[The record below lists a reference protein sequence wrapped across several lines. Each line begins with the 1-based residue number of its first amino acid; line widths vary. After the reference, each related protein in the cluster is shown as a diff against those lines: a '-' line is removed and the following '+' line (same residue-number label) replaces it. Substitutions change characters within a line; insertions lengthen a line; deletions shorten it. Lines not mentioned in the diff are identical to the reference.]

1 MRKVPALTAHSRGI
15 RHNPPADAMPA
26 PSKLT
31 STWILLPEQSG
42 VDRSRQ
48 KAHTNTAREEAQSL
62 PVAGTVWCRS
72 PAESR
77 PAATDARAAEPHA
90 MRVPCSASEADRRG
104 VRRPP
109 PRPGPSAGH
118 RRGRL
123 DDSGVH
129 GRALVQVQAPPGEV
143 ASVSKPSQTPSVPC
157 SACGGARRAA
167 PRGRAGASEVTVAA
181 DRRGVGAVRPP
192 PRPGPSAAPGAS
204 SGGDDHEAGGG
215 FSGARSQLRRR
226 RSSRLSPLRDPE
238 RRFFSS
244 LLALRFGDPRRR
256 APPSRDQ
263 ASDCPLHTLSLGG
276 AHSCDRWR
284 DCRSPALPRGP
295 RRAPHG
301 QVG

>member
-90 MRVPCSASEADRRG
+90 KG
-104 VRRPP
+104 
-109 PRPGPSAGH
+109 AGH

-129 GRALVQVQAPPGEV
+129 GRALVQVQAPPGEG

-157 SACGGARRAA
+157 S
-167 PRGRAGASEVTVAA
+167 ASEVTVAA

-204 SGGDDHEAGGG
+204 SGGGLKPEA
-215 FSGARSQLRRR
+215 A
-226 RSSRLSPLRDPE
+226 SSRLSPLRDPE

-244 LLALRFGDPRRR
+244 LLALRFGDPRRQ

-301 QVG
+301 QAG

>member
-90 MRVPCSASEADRRG
+90 KG
-104 VRRPP
+104 
-109 PRPGPSAGH
+109 AGH

-157 SACGGARRAA
+157 SA
-167 PRGRAGASEVTVAA
+167 SEVTVAA

-215 FSGARSQLRRR
+215 FKPPLATPRPRKALLQQPASASVRGSPASGTTIARSSKRLPASHAVSGRSAQL
-226 RSSRLSPLRDPE
+226 
-238 RRFFSS
+238 
-244 LLALRFGDPRRR
+244 
-256 APPSRDQ
+256 
-263 ASDCPLHTLSLGG
+263 
-276 AHSCDRWR
+276 
-284 DCRSPALPRGP
+284 
-295 RRAPHG
+295 
-301 QVG
+301 